1 MKYGFASVVLLAI
14 AGFGSKYLL
23 VDGGRLYWLVP
34 KRELKRA
41 LPPVAYLL
49 VGVGLTSELELGS
62 GMEFV
67 VVG

>member
-1 MKYGFASVVLLAI
+1 MKYAFALVVLLTI

-23 VDGGRLYWLVP
+23 VDGERLYWLVP

-41 LPPVAYLL
+41 LPPVGYLL
-49 VGVGLTSELELGS
+49 VEDGLTSELELGS
-62 GMEFV
+62 GIEL